1 MKPRTIMWVC
11 HVVHIRGSERDK
23 LQNQGA
29 DGIILKLI
37 LTKIRWKGM
46 DWSNLAH
53 ARDLLQAAV
62 TSATDLQIP

>member
-1 MKPRTIMWVC
+1 VGTSR
-11 HVVHIRGSERDK
+11 VVHIRRSEGDQ

-29 DGIILKLI
+29 NSIILKHI

-53 ARDLLQAAV
+53 ARDMLQAAV
-62 TSATDLQIP
+62 TSTINLQVP